1 ACRTEL
7 GRAGVPLG
15 KRFPVGIMV
24 ETPSAALIADRLAQ
38 EADFF
43 SVGTND
49 LIQYSLAI
57 DRQNRDV
64 AYLYKPLHLSVL
76 RSLKNIVGA
85 AKDAGIPVAMCGEM
99 AGDPIYALVLLAL
112 GFDEL
117 SMTAGQIPTV
127 KTLVRQSSRAEAQQ
141 LLEEAMRLTTA
152 EEIERFIRTEMGSHL
167 SGLE

>member
-1 ACRTEL
+1 
-7 GRAGVPLG
+7 
-15 KRFPVGIMV
+15 MV
-24 ETPSAALIADRLAQ
+24 ETPSAAWIADRLTR

-64 AYLYKPLHLSVL
+64 AYLYKPLHLGVL
-76 RSLKNIVGA
+76 RAIQNVVSA
-85 AKDAGIPVAMCGEM
+85 AKSAGIPVSMCGEM
-99 AGDPIYALVLLAL
+99 AGDPMYALVLLAL

-127 KTLVRQSSRAEAQQ
+127 KRILRETTRG
-141 LLEEAMRLTTA
+141 EAMEMIETAMSFTTA
-152 EEIERFIRTEMGSHL
+152 EEIERYVRTEMDKKFASP
-167 SGLE
+167 E